1 MTENEFLLADRIAKI
16 KSINELYD
24 LENNAYISF
33 SGGKDS
39 TVLSHL
45 IDEALP
51 NNKIPRVFINTGIEY
66 KLLVAFVEREREKDN
81 RIQIIAPQKN
91 IREVLEQFGYPFKSK
106 EHSCKLFE
114 YQKGNRPES
123 IKKYF
128 NLQESNYRTCP
139 NILMYQTTPEFK
151 LKVSDLCCHKLK
163 KDVAKKYQQ
172 SNNKAIVITGMT
184 REEGGQ
190 RTTLNCI
197 VSDKEGKIKKFH
209 PLAIITEDFIN
220 WYIAERRIELCEL
233 YYPPYN
239 FKRTGCKG
247 CPFNLDLQD
256 QLDTMAVLLPAE
268 KKQCEIIWKPV
279 YDEYRRIGYRLRKEN
294 QPSLFE

>member
-1 MTENEFLLADRIAKI
+1 M
-16 KSINELYD
+16 
-24 LENNAYISF
+24 
-33 SGGKDS
+33 
-39 TVLSHL
+39 
-45 IDEALP
+45 
-51 NNKIPRVFINTGIEY
+51 
-66 KLLVAFVEREREKDN
+66 
-81 RIQIIAPQKN
+81 QIIAPQKN
-91 IREVLEQFGYPFKSK
+91 IREVLEQYGYPFKSK

-128 NLQESNYRTCP
+128 RLQESNYRTCP

-163 KDVAKKYQQ
+163 KDVAKKYQLN
-172 SNNKAIVITGMT
+172 NNKAIGITGMT

-256 QLDTMAVLLPAE
+256 QLDIMAVLLPAE

-279 YDEYRRIGYRLRKEN
+279 YEEYRRIGYRLRKEN

>member
-24 LENNAYISF
+24 LDNNAYISF

-51 NNKIPRVFINTGIEY
+51 KNKIPRVFINTGIEY

-91 IREVLEQFGYPFKSK
+91 IREVLEQYGYPFKSK

-128 NLQESNYRTCP
+128 RLQKSNYRTCP

-163 KDVAKKYQQ
+163 KEVAKKYQL
-172 SNNKAIVITGMT
+172 SNNKEIVITGMT
-184 REEGGQ
+184 KEEGGQ
-190 RTTLNCI
+190 RTNLNCI
-197 VSDKEGKIKKFH
+197 VTNKEGKIKKFH
-209 PLAIITEDFIN
+209 PLSIITEDFIN
-220 WYIAERRIELCEL
+220 WYIAERKIELCEL
-233 YYPPYN
+233 YYPPFN

-247 CPFNLDLQD
+247 CPFSLDLQD